1 MQFSGVLLVSGG
13 YYVLKKIWLA
23 ALISFCG
30 ATTAATAAT
39 VTVGTDEGLVRPG
52 MDNQG
57 YWRSYIPNGNLTNDN
72 YIASSFYGT
81 RPYFT
86 FDLSGL
92 VGQKIS
98 GLTLN
103 LRRYIHEENPII
115 TFWDV
120 STSAADLAQR
130 GVADWAIF
138 NDLGSGKSYG
148 NSGPISYGAST
159 DVLSFV
165 LNNEAIADANKAI
178 GGYFSIGLSVTGGTI
193 FAASGEEPG
202 NRGPGYT
209 QDLVIVVSPM
219 TVIPLPATLPLLASG
234 LGIFGFAVWSRKRTA

>member
-1 MQFSGVLLVSGG
+1 MSKKLWLAVLVS
-13 YYVLKKIWLA
+13 V
-23 ALISFCG
+23 CG
-30 ATTAATAAT
+30 VVTASLATAAT
-39 VTVGTDEGLVRPG
+39 VTVGTDQGLVRPG

-72 YIASSFYGT
+72 YIASSFYDT

-86 FDLSGL
+86 FDLGGL

-103 LRRYIHEENPII
+103 LRRYIQEENPIV

-120 STSAADLAQR
+120 STSATDLAQR
-130 GVADWAIF
+130 GVADWSIF
-138 NDLGSGKSYG
+138 NDLGSGNSYG
-148 NSGPISYGAST
+148 SSGPISSGAST

-165 LNNEAIADANKAI
+165 LNDQAVADANKAI
-178 GGYFSIGLSVTGGTI
+178 GGYFSIGLSVTAGTV
-193 FAASGEEPG
+193 FAASSNEPG

-209 QDLVIVVSPM
+209 QDLVISTNPITVV
-219 TVIPLPATLPLLASG
+219 PLPATLPLLAGG
-234 LGIFGFAVWSRKRTA
+234 LGAFGLAGWRRKRAA